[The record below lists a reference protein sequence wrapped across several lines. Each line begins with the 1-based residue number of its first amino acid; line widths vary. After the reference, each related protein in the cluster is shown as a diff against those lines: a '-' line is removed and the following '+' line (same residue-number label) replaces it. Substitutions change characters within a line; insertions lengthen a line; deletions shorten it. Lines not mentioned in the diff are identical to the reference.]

1 MKLASRKRIQKRL
14 HHGLK
19 LWAVDSLL
27 MLKIDSQR
35 YVDSLIATNRLAV
48 LPKIQPR
55 YRRVMAHAIV
65 EHYNIA
71 LAQAKHDSDE
81 MRKAILGLETKW
93 YYWHEHAIRAGI
105 LEERRART

>member
-1 MKLASRKRIQKRL
+1 MWI
-14 HHGLK
+14 H
-19 LWAVDSLL
+19 SLPQ
-27 MLKIDSQR
+27 I
-35 YVDSLIATNRLAV
+35 V
-48 LPKIQPR
+48 LQFCPK
-55 YRRVMAHAIV
+55 YNHAAIL
-65 EHYNIA
+65 ECYNIA